1 MPLRAYP
8 TAVKPLHIGRQLL
21 AVMDESARDGDGAAA
36 SEYTVTMHPR
46 DVAAWKDVARD
57 IEREL
62 CEAGNLHAEREGYRM
77 SSPVRVVLHED
88 EHLRRGRFEVSIGLA
103 DSAAR
108 HDSARGT
115 SADRVVRT
123 EDRPGEGTER
133 PKGAEAADES
143 MTPAAT
149 SASMATSTTP
159 SVASAATSVTCALV
173 LPDGSR
179 HVLETE
185 RVTVGRQSTCSIV
198 IKDTNVS
205 REHAQFRRGRD
216 GWTVRDLGSTNG
228 TKINGVRVEGEQLLA
243 NGDVVLIGSIPV
255 RFEIA

>member
-36 SEYTVTMHPR
+36 SDYTVTMHPR

-77 SSPVRVVLHED
+77 SSPVRVVLRED
-88 EHLRRGRFEVSIGLA
+88 EHLRRGRFEVVIGMTGGVERNGV
-103 DSAAR
+103 DRSA
-108 HDSARGT
+108 SARDVA
-115 SADRVVRT
+115 SKD
-123 EDRPGEGTER
+123 ER
-133 PKGAEAADES
+133 QSDGAERANVANDADES
-143 MTPAAT
+143 VAAVSTP
-149 SASMATSTTP
+149 ASMATVP
-159 SVASAATSVTCALV
+159 SVASATTSVTCALV

-243 NGDVVLIGSIPV
+243 NGDVVLVGSIPV

>member
-1 MPLRAYP
+1 
-8 TAVKPLHIGRQLL
+8 VKPLHIGRQLL

-36 SEYTVTMHPR
+36 SDYTVTMHPR

-77 SSPVRVVLHED
+77 SSPVRVVLRED
-88 EHLRRGRFEVSIGLA
+88 EHLRRGRFEVGIGMTDSGAQHGFGRGGSAESVVHA
-103 DSAAR
+103 DEP
-108 HDSARGT
+108 RGDG
-115 SADRVVRT
+115 AVRANVT
-123 EDRPGEGTER
+123 DG
-133 PKGAEAADES
+133 ADES
-143 MTPAAT
+143 VTVVSTP
-149 SASMATSTTP
+149 ASMATAP
-159 SVASAATSVTCALV
+159 SVATTSVTCALV

-243 NGDVVLIGSIPV
+243 NGDVVLVGSIPV

>member
-21 AVMDESARDGDGAAA
+21 AVMDDSARDGDGAVADV
-36 SEYTVTMHPR
+36 YTVTMHPR
-46 DVAAWKDVARD
+46 DAAAWKDVVRD

-62 CEAGNLHAEREGYRM
+62 CEAGNLHAEREGYRL
-77 SSPVRVVLHED
+77 SAPVRVELRED
-88 EHLRRGRFEVSIGLA
+88 EHLRRGRFEVTVGHSTPPSDDA
-103 DSAAR
+103 QA
-108 HDSARGT
+108 T
-115 SADRVVRT
+115 SVR
-123 EDRPGEGTER
+123 P
-133 PKGAEAADES
+133 
-143 MTPAAT
+143 T
-149 SASMATSTTP
+149 SASDPATDESVQVVPVTP
-159 SVASAATSVTCALV
+159 SMTVASLTAPGAGVTCALI
-173 LPDGSR
+173 LPDGTR

-185 RVTVGRQSTCSIV
+185 RVTIGRQSTCSIV

-243 NGDVVLIGSIPV
+243 NGDVVLVGSIPV
-255 RFEIA
+255 RFDIA

>member
-1 MPLRAYP
+1 
-8 TAVKPLHIGRQLL
+8 
-21 AVMDESARDGDGAAA
+21 
-36 SEYTVTMHPR
+36 
-46 DVAAWKDVARD
+46 
-57 IEREL
+57 
-62 CEAGNLHAEREGYRM
+62 M
-77 SSPVRVVLHED
+77 SSPVRVVLRED
-88 EHLRRGRFEVSIGLA
+88 EHLRRGRFEVVIGMTGGVERNGV
-103 DSAAR
+103 DRSA
-108 HDSARGT
+108 SARDVA
-115 SADRVVRT
+115 SKDERRSDDAERAKVAD
-123 EDRPGEGTER
+123 D
-133 PKGAEAADES
+133 ADES
-143 MTPAAT
+143 VAVVSTP
-149 SASMATSTTP
+149 ASMATVP
-159 SVASAATSVTCALV
+159 SVASATTSVTCALV

-243 NGDVVLIGSIPV
+243 NGDVVLVGSIPV

>member
-8 TAVKPLHIGRQLL
+8 TAVKPLHIGRRLL
-21 AVMDESARDGDGAAA
+21 AVMDESARDGDGEAA
-36 SEYTVTMHPR
+36 SDYTVTMHPR

-62 CEAGNLHAEREGYRM
+62 CEAGNLHAEREGYRI
-77 SSPVRVVLHED
+77 SSPVRVVLRED
-88 EHLRRGRFEVSIGLA
+88 EHLRRGRFEVVIGV
-103 DSAAR
+103 SR
-108 HDSARGT
+108 GVARGGSDRDT
-115 SADRVVRT
+115 STRDVAGKNERHGD
-123 EDRPGEGTER
+123 GTEQANAT
-133 PKGAEAADES
+133 GGADES
-143 MTPAAT
+143 VIVAPT
-149 SASMATSTTP
+149 SASMATVP
-159 SVASAATSVTCALV
+159 SVASATTSVTCALV

-243 NGDVVLIGSIPV
+243 NGDVVLVGSIPV

>member
-36 SEYTVTMHPR
+36 SDYTVTMHPR

-77 SSPVRVVLHED
+77 SSPVRVVLRED
-88 EHLRRGRFEVSIGLA
+88 EHLRRGRFEVGFGMTGSGA
-103 DSAAR
+103 QHGSGRGGSAE
-108 HDSARGT
+108 
-115 SADRVVRT
+115 RVVHADEPRG
-123 EDRPGEGTER
+123 D
-133 PKGAEAADES
+133 GAVRANVTDGADES
-143 MTPAAT
+143 VTVVSTP
-149 SASMATSTTP
+149 ASMATAP
-159 SVASAATSVTCALV
+159 SVATTSVTCALV

-243 NGDVVLIGSIPV
+243 NGDVVLVGSIPV

>member
-1 MPLRAYP
+1 
-8 TAVKPLHIGRQLL
+8 
-21 AVMDESARDGDGAAA
+21 MDDSARDGDGAAA
-36 SEYTVTMHPR
+36 SDYTVTMHPR
-46 DVAAWKDVARD
+46 DLAAWNDVSRD

-62 CEAGNLHAEREGYRM
+62 CEAGNLHAEREGYRLD
-77 SSPVRVVLHED
+77 SPVRVVLRED
-88 EHLRRGRFEVSIGLA
+88 EHLRRGRFEVGMGISG
-103 DSAAR
+103 SAGQR
-108 HDSARGT
+108 GSDRGVSAGRVIHSNDEDVV
-115 SADRVVRT
+115 SAGRVSAT
-123 EDRPGEGTER
+123 
-133 PKGAEAADES
+133 GAGDES
-143 MTPAAT
+143 VTVVVTPAT
-149 SASMATSTTP
+149 MATPTAP
-159 SVASAATSVTCALV
+159 SVASSATSVTCALV

-243 NGDVVLIGSIPV
+243 NGDVVLVGSIPV